1 MTGDRSGL
9 NAGRF
14 RTATA
19 VAATILAFVVVW
31 VAMTAPVEIRRLTA
45 GTFAQIPLE
54 GLLLVALV
62 LVLPPRARRVTA
74 VVVGVVLGL
83 LTIIKIF
90 DIGFFEVLDRPFD
103 SVIDWRYLG
112 SAVGVVDDSVGRT
125 AAIGVVVAAGL
136 LSLVI
141 LVLMPWSAL
150 RLTQTAAR
158 HPSGSWRAV
167 AALGAVWVLCAAL
180 GAQVTPG
187 VPIASTR
194 IADYAY
200 GQVSRIPSEI
210 RDQHAFTRAAAGD
223 PLRRVPADNLLTGLR
238 GKDVIFA
245 FVESYGRV
253 AVQGSSFSPGVN
265 SVLDSGTRTLQAAGF
280 SARSAFLTSPT
291 FGAVSWLAHSTLQ
304 SGLWVDSQQRYDAL
318 VTSKRLTLSDAFKR
332 AGWRTVGNIPANTHD
347 WPQGSFYHY
356 DKLYDSRN
364 VGYAGPKFGY
374 PTMPDQYTL
383 DAFHRLELSKTH
395 RKPVMAEIDLISSH
409 APWSRTPHMIDWD
422 KVGDGSVFH
431 GMPEQAPSEKV
442 VWRSPQ
448 SVRAAYGQSI
458 EYSLN
463 TLISFV
469 QTYADDDLVLI
480 LLGDHQPATIVSGHG
495 ASHDV
500 PITIIAHDPA
510 VMDRISGWGWQ
521 DGMRP
526 DPQAPLWP
534 MDDFRDCFLTAYGPQ
549 PQPAAPAA
557 PSPR

>member
-31 VAMTAPVEIRRLTA
+31 VAMTAPDEISRLTP

-90 DIGFFEVLDRPFD
+90 DMGFFEVLDRPFD

-158 HPSGSWRAV
+158 HPNGSWRAV
-167 AALGAVWVLCAAL
+167 TALGTVWVLCAVL
-180 GAQVTPG
+180 GAQITPG

-223 PLRRVPADNLLTGLR
+223 PLRRVPADKLLTGLR

-318 VTSKRLTLSDAFKR
+318 VTSNRLTLSDAFKQ
-332 AGWRTVGNIPANTHD
+332 AGWRTVGDIPANTHD

-534 MDDFRDCFLTAYGPQ
+534 MDAFRDRFLTAYGPQ